1 MSLDACHLKGEI
13 GGQLL
18 CAIGKYGN
26 DDMIPIAYAV
36 AEAETKASWEWFIGL
51 LVDDVYVGSGEGC
64 GWTIMSDRQKVMF
77 TIFPVSF
84 LLLLLLLLLL
94 FFFFF
99 FLIFIVL
106 LVFRTLLIELF
117 AYVQGLGPAVDHLLP
132 HAEHRFCVRHLH
144 ANFKTNGYEG
154 KAFKD
159 ELWGAT
165 RASNATIFQH
175 HMKVIQGM
183 DADAYRYLNDINHAS

>member
-99 FLIFIVL
+99 FNFYCFIG
-106 LVFRTLLIELF
+106 F
-117 AYVQGLGPAVDHLLP
+117 Q
-132 HAEHRFCVRHLH
+132 
-144 ANFKTNGYEG
+144 NFIDRIICICTGTWSRSRS
-154 KAFKD
+154 FV
-159 ELWGAT
+159 AT
-165 RASNATIFQH
+165 C
-175 HMKVIQGM
+175 
-183 DADAYRYLNDINHAS
+183 